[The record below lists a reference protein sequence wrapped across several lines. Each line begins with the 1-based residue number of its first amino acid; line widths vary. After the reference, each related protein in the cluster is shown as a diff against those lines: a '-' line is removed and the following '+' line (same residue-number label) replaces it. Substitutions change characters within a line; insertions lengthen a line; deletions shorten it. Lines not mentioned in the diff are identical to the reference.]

1 MTYIKYMLLLTARL
15 LYIHLHLIC
24 VRYSMLSVNDMEYSC
39 VAIYCKLK
47 AHMFTLHYKE
57 TITFLWI
64 RLLPLSPNIR

>member
-1 MTYIKYMLLLTARL
+1 MLLLTARL

-24 VRYSMLSVNDMEYSC
+24 VRYSMLSVNGMEYSC

-47 AHMFTLHYKE
+47 AHMFKLHYKE